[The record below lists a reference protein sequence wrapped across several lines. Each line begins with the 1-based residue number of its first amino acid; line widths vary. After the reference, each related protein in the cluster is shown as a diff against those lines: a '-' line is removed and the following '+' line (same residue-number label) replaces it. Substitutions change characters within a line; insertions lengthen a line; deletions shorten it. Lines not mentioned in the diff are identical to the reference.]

1 MLKHLADTL
10 SFILRHPISG
20 RTPLRSAL
28 RWAGWQLRSRMAAEV
43 VVPWIG
49 KTRLIARSGMSG
61 ATGNIYC
68 GLHEFPEMAFILHVL
83 RPGDLFC
90 DAGANV
96 GSYTVLASGVVGAT
110 TIAIEAAPETAGHLR
125 RNIEANGIAGL
136 VEVHEVLIGPEVGQ
150 GYFSTGDDSTN
161 RVIDEGAIGARRLPM
176 TTLDRIMDGRCPF
189 MLKMDIEGFEEK
201 ALAGAGRMLSDDR
214 LQAVCI
220 ELFSDGSPTVP
231 TSWVHAG
238 VLRSANARPEHRS
251 QRRRP
256 LQRAAGA
263 RDRRGL
269 RTASVGSGRERSRSV
284 DLRREPVGL
293 R

>member
-220 ELFSDGSPTVP
+220 ELFSDAVAQLFRRHGFTRVYYDPRTRVLSTAPNDVAH
-231 TSWVHAG
+231 SNALLVRGIEG
-238 VLRSANARPEHRS
+238 VSERLRSGAVVNVLG
-251 QRRRP
+251 QRI
-256 LQRAAGA
+256 
-263 RDRRGL
+263 
-269 RTASVGSGRERSRSV
+269 
-284 DLRREPVGL
+284 
-293 R
+293 